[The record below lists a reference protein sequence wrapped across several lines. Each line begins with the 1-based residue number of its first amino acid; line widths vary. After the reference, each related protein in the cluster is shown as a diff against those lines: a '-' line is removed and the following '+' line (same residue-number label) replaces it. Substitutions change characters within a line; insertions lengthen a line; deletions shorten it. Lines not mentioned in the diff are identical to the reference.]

1 MKYPFNQIITVVIVV
16 IGGYGILAATND
28 NEGGLR
34 RIRKNGIAINPHH
47 HRRHIATT
55 TSSSSTGNN
64 NDDSRSTPKNEN
76 DDDEDDIQFWTRL
89 SRQGEGSLPIII
101 ITPNPSP
108 SSTTSSLPPFVDSS
122 TTPSPTTTIQ
132 DKCGL
137 SPSER
142 RSGIERSLRDANIN
156 PYRKFATNE
165 AFDWLIDI
173 DGAAP
178 CPTDANIIQ
187 RYALAVLYYST
198 DGNAW
203 TYCSAPPRGMNDENC
218 SITRAND
225 ECNLTTANATVL
237 FPNDVRGTDA
247 WLTPGNECLW
257 GGVSCYGPG
266 AEFLPW
272 DRQQNDDDDEV
283 IITKEY
289 TISAIEF
296 ENNNLVGTLPEEIG
310 LGLPNLRFLALE
322 RERLTGTIPSSY
334 GNLINL
340 LLLDFDFNALS
351 GELPDALWKLRS
363 LRQLDLN
370 NNDFTGTISEDI
382 GLLKDLR
389 FFQIDNNKM
398 SGTIPRTMGDIK
410 NLSESFCFI

>member
-1 MKYPFNQIITVVIVV
+1 MKFPFNQKIITVV
-16 IGGYGILAATND
+16 IGGYGILAAATND
-28 NEGGLR
+28 DGYEGGLR
-34 RIRKNGIAINPHH
+34 RIRKNGIAINHR
-47 HRRHIATT
+47 RRHIATT
-55 TSSSSTGNN
+55 TSSSSSTGNN
-64 NDDSRSTPKNEN
+64 DNANSRSTPKNEN
-76 DDDEDDIQFWTRL
+76 DDDEDVQFWARL
-89 SRQGEGSLPIII
+89 LRQGSLPIII
-101 ITPNPSP
+101 IAPNPSP
-108 SSTTSSLPPFVDSS
+108 SSTTSSLPPFDVDSS
-122 TTPSPTTTIQ
+122 TPP
-132 DKCGL
+132 L

-142 RSGIERSLRDANIN
+142 RGGIERRLRDANMN
-156 PYRKFATNE
+156 PYRTLATNE

-173 DGAAP
+173 DGMAP

-187 RYALAVLYYST
+187 RYVLAVLYFST
-198 DGNAW
+198 NGDSW
-203 TYCSAPPRGMNDENC
+203 TYCSAPPRDTNDENG
-218 SITRAND
+218 IARAN
-225 ECNLTTANATVL
+225 EKCNLTTANATVL

-247 WLTPGNECLW
+247 WLTPSNECLW

-266 AEFLPW
+266 TEFLPW
-272 DRQQNDDDDEV
+272 NRKNDNDDDDEV
-283 IITKEY
+283 LITKEY
-289 TISAIEF
+289 TMSAIEF

-340 LLLDFDFNALS
+340 LLLDFDFNTLS

-382 GLLKDLR
+382 GLLNDLR

-410 NLSESFCFI
+410 NLSESFFVSTCVLGAVV